1 MAFIDDYGFE
11 QLKNEAEQLVYG
23 ELEAQLEKA
32 GDDICRCND
41 CVMDMA
47 AMALNNVKPVYHF
60 SILGNLYA
68 AQAKSDQA
76 YADSVKQQ
84 VANAIAKVSS
94 NPSHD

>member
-11 QLKNEAEQLVYG
+11 QLKNEAEQLVYH
-23 ELEAQLEKA
+23 ELEAQLASASE
-32 GDDICRCND
+32 DICRCND

-47 AMALNNVKPVYHF
+47 AMALNNVKPLYHY

-76 YADSVKQQ
+76 YADNVQKM
-84 VANAIAKVSS
+84 VAQAISKVSS

>member
-11 QLKNEAEQLVYG
+11 QLKNEAEQHVYH
-23 ELEAQLEKA
+23 ELEAQLANA
-32 GDDICRCND
+32 GDICRCND

-47 AMALNNVKPVYHF
+47 AMALNNVKPLYHY

-68 AQAKSDQA
+68 AQANTNQA
-76 YADSVKQQ
+76 YADSVQQQ
-84 VANAIAKVSS
+84 VALAIAKVSS

>member
-11 QLKNEAEQLVYG
+11 LLKNEAEQLVYS
-23 ELEAQLEKA
+23 ELEMQLANADE
-32 GDDICRCND
+32 GICRCND

-47 AMALNNVKPVYHF
+47 AMALNNVKPLYRF
-60 SILGNLYA
+60 SILGTLYA

-76 YADSVKQQ
+76 YADSVQQ
-84 VANAIAKVSS
+84 SVAQAIAKVSA

>member
-11 QLKNEAEQLVYG
+11 QLKNEAEQLVYQ
-23 ELEAQLEKA
+23 ELEVQLADA
-32 GDDICRCND
+32 GEDICRCND

-47 AMALNNVKPVYHF
+47 AMALNNVKPLYHY

-68 AQAKSDQA
+68 AQAKSNQT
-76 YADSVKQQ
+76 YADSVQQQ
-84 VANAIAKVSS
+84 VAQAIAKVSS

>member
-11 QLKNEAEQLVYG
+11 QLKNEAEQLVYH
-23 ELEAQLEKA
+23 ELETQLANA
-32 GDDICRCND
+32 GEDVCRCND

-47 AMALNNVKPVYHF
+47 AMALNNVKPLYHY

-68 AQAKSDQA
+68 AQAKSNQA
-76 YADSVKQQ
+76 YADNVQQQ
-84 VANAIAKVSS
+84 VAQAIAKVSS

>member
-11 QLKNEAEQLVYG
+11 QLKNEAEQLVYS

-32 GDDICRCND
+32 GEEVCRCND

-47 AMALNNVKPVYHF
+47 AMALNNVRPLYHY
-60 SILGNLYA
+60 SILGTMYA
-68 AQAKSDQA
+68 AQAKSDQS
-76 YADSVKQQ
+76 YADNVEQQ
-84 VANAIAKVSS
+84 VAQAISKVSS

>member
-11 QLKNEAEQLVYG
+11 QLKNEAEQHVYQ
-23 ELEAQLEKA
+23 ELEAQLAKA
-32 GDDICRCND
+32 GEDVCRCND

-47 AMALNNVKPVYHF
+47 AMALNNVKPLYHY

-68 AQAKSDQA
+68 AQAKSNQA
-76 YADSVKQQ
+76 YADSVQQQ
-84 VANAIAKVSS
+84 VAQAIAKVSS